1 MSHDAKTLV
10 ARMGGVTEGLA
21 AAEIFAPDA
30 DIQLA
35 HPFETLDLAGFEA
48 KALEPLRAAF
58 PDLERR
64 EVICIAGSDAAGATW
79 VGVCGHWV
87 GTFNAPFLDFP
98 PTGRAASIRFHDFFR
113 IEDGKIVEMQ
123 GLWDLPELM
132 MQAGVWP
139 MVPSLG
145 REWLVPGPMTQD
157 GLTVSGDGTAALDVV
172 GDMLGHLGKNADGV
186 KAMRL
191 DAFWHP
197 RCAWYGPAGIG
208 SARGIEGFRRHHQIP
223 FLSAMPDRVGDP
235 AGGHFFAEGDYVG
248 FTGWPGMSMTLSGPG
263 WLGIPATGQKITM
276 RSLDFWRVESGLIR
290 ENWVLVD
297 LLDVYAQ
304 LGVDVFS
311 RMKEMPGWTSGSA

>member
-1 MSHDAKTLV
+1 MSAAAKKTVALWEQRVVEDA
-10 ARMGGVTEGLA
+10 AEGL
-21 AAEIFAPDA
+21 FARDA
-30 DIQLA
+30 TVQIA
-35 HPFETLDLAGFEA
+35 HPFETMDAGEFECHA
-48 KALEPLRAAF
+48 MASLRRAF

-64 EVICIAGSDAAGATW
+64 TFIRMAGRAAGGATW
-79 VGVCGHWV
+79 VGVGGHWV
-87 GTFNAPFLDFP
+87 GTFAAPFLDIP

-113 IEDGKIVEMQ
+113 IEGDRVVEMQ

-157 GLTVSGDGTAALDVV
+157 GLAISGDAGGALDIV
-172 GDMLGHLGKNADGV
+172 GDMLSHLGNNRDGV
-186 KAMRL
+186 EAMRL

-208 SARGIEGFRRHHQIP
+208 TARGIDGFRRHHQIP
-223 FLSAMPDRVGDP
+223 FLNAMPDRVGDP
-235 AGGHFFAEGDYVG
+235 GAGHFFAEGDYVG
-248 FTGWPGMSMTLSGPG
+248 FTAWPGMRMTHSGDG
-263 WLGIPATGQKITM
+263 WLGIPPMDKAITM

-304 LGVDVFS
+304 LGVDVFA
-311 RMKEMPGWTSGSA
+311 RMRELPGWTNESA